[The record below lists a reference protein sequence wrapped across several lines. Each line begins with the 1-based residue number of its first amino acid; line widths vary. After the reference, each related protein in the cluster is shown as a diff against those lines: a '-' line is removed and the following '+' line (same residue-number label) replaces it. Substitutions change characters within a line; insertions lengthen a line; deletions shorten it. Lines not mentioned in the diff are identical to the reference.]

1 MGKGGGGGGQPAP
14 SSQTVTQTSI
24 PEYARPYVETMLGKS
39 EALTDINQNPYQNY
53 GGQRI
58 ADFNQNQQNAFANVF
73 NQAPASQLGSATN
86 LAGQAGLGAIGMQ
99 GQAGQLGQEALG
111 YGATGQLY
119 GGMGAQQALQRAQQ
133 TARQAGMYGGMG
145 AGFGAQA
152 AGMAPTAQQFG
163 QQAADIGLGG
173 LGYGAMGAGFGG
185 RGVQAAEQGFGAG
198 EQFARQAT
206 DPYAMQAYM
215 SPYMQNAVDYQKSQ
229 AIRDFDIGLQAQKAQ
244 AVGKGAFGGSRQ
256 AIVEAEGRRSL
267 GNQLAGIQA
276 TGTQKAFE
284 DAQRQQQFGA
294 QLGLQGLQAGYG
306 GLGLGMQGA
315 ETGLRGLGT
324 AMQGQQAGLQG
335 LGQAGQLFG
344 QGIQGAQAGLQ
355 GVGAQQ
361 AAGQLGLQGTAQ
373 GMQGAGYGLQ
383 GVTAAT
389 GAGQLGLQGLGQ
401 ATSAA
406 STLGQLGQTQF
417 GQEQAI
423 SAEQQKVGAIQQAQ
437 AQQGLDLAYQDFLS
451 QRNYP
456 YQQLAFQSDMLRG
469 LPLSQS
475 AQSMYTAPPS
485 MGSQL
490 GGLGMSALGIYG
502 MSGGFKAKG
511 GMVGKGYAEGG
522 QIGYAKGGDISMM
535 STEQLIKM
543 LDNPTIT
550 PIEAEM
556 IQKQLM
562 LRQRMTNNPE
572 AIKMLSGIAAIPTGN
587 MVPEGM
593 AGGGIVAF
601 ADNPDQPVRAGMPG
615 RRMTEEDRLFL
626 EQNPYM
632 RRSRAIAEL
641 GGSVRDA
648 FTNPSNYNPI
658 DLYNRNIGKPFAEA
672 IDRFKNA
679 DLTSTFRT
687 GQKARTG
694 EIPMFVGNELT
705 PKGRMVAEG
714 RMKPEENVLDVI
726 KREREA
732 RGFTPDQ
739 LQNQYVAQ
747 DKQEGRAPSAKSGNV
762 STAKAKPKAKADEKA
777 VPAEVKGT
785 PEEPLYA
792 KYEKMLMDEREAAKA
807 NKEQALYARLVEA
820 GLGTMAGT
828 SQYGLENL
836 ARGTLPAVKGYGEDV
851 KGARAEERTRI
862 KDLLGIEG
870 MRQEAKR
877 SEQDMSLKE
886 RTLAQDKDLREQ
898 MIQVQLI
905 AAQKPNQT
913 EQIIALGKRAGLSD
927 REIMSQI
934 IGSAKDP
941 DTSARNIAMKA
952 FYDSPV
958 LQAQYKNDVN
968 AFLKAQGIGA
978 GAAGQ
983 PVLNYVPGK
992 GIQ

>member
-1 MGKGGGGGGQPAP
+1 
-14 SSQTVTQTSI
+14 
-24 PEYARPYVETMLGKS
+24 
-39 EALTDINQNPYQNY
+39 
-53 GGQRI
+53 
-58 ADFNQNQQNAFANVF
+58 
-73 NQAPASQLGSATN
+73 
-86 LAGQAGLGAIGMQ
+86 MQ
-99 GQAGQLGQEALG
+99 G
-111 YGATGQLY
+111 
-119 GGMGAQQALQRAQQ
+119 AQ
-133 TARQAGMYGGMG
+133 T
-145 AGFGAQA
+145 
-152 AGMAPTAQQFG
+152 
-163 QQAADIGLGG
+163 
-173 LGYGAMGAGFGG
+173 
-185 RGVQAAEQGFGAG
+185 
-198 EQFARQAT
+198 
-206 DPYAMQAYM
+206 
-215 SPYMQNAVDYQKSQ
+215 
-229 AIRDFDIGLQAQKAQ
+229 
-244 AVGKGAFGGSRQ
+244 
-256 AIVEAEGRRSL
+256 
-267 GNQLAGIQA
+267 
-276 TGTQKAFE
+276 
-284 DAQRQQQFGA
+284 
-294 QLGLQGLQAGYG
+294 GLQGL
-306 GLGLGMQGA
+306 
-315 ETGLRGLGT
+315 GT
-324 AMQGQQAGLQG
+324 ALQGQQARMQG
-335 LGQAGQLFG
+335 LGQAGQFLG

-383 GVTAAT
+383 GVQAAT

-406 STLGQLGQTQF
+406 STLGQLGQTEF

-423 SAEQQKVGAIQQAQ
+423 LAEQQKVGAIQQAQ
-437 AQQGLDLAYQDFLS
+437 AQQSLDLAYQDFLK

-511 GMVGKGYAEGG
+511 GMVGKGYAKGG
-522 QIGYAKGGDISMM
+522 QIGYATGGDISMM
-535 STEQLIKM
+535 STQQLTKM
-543 LDNPTIT
+543 LENPTIT
-550 PIEAEM
+550 PLEAEM
-556 IQKQLM
+556 IEKQLM

-572 AIKMLSGIAAIPTGN
+572 AIKMLSGIAAIPTGD

-601 ADNPDQPVRAGMPG
+601 ADNRDQPVREGMTG
-615 RRMTEEDRLFL
+615 RTLTEEDRLFL
-626 EQNPYM
+626 EQNPYL

-672 IDRFKNA
+672 VDRFKNA

-705 PKGRMVAEG
+705 PKGKMVAEG
-714 RMKPEENVLDVI
+714 KMKPEENVLDAI
-726 KREREA
+726 KRDREA
-732 RGFTPDQ
+732 RGLTPEKLNEIARGQ
-739 LQNQYVAQ
+739 GVFPEGSAALPGGVVPSVA
-747 DKQEGRAPSAKSGNV
+747 SKSGNV
-762 STAKAKPKAKADEKA
+762 STAKAKPKAKADDKA

-807 NKEQALYARLVEA
+807 NKEQAMYGRLVEA
-820 GLGTMAGT
+820 GLGAMAGT
-828 SQYGLENL
+828 SQYALENI
-836 ARGTLPAVKGYGEDV
+836 ARGALPAVKGYGEDV
-851 KGARAEERTRI
+851 RGARAEERARV

-870 MRQEAKR
+870 MRQDAQRSAK
-877 SEQDMSLKE
+877 EMALKE
-886 RTLAQDKDLREQ
+886 RTLEQDKDLRQQ
-898 MIQVQLI
+898 MIEVQRI

-913 EQIIALGKRAGLSD
+913 EQIIALGNRAGLGD
-927 REIMSQI
+927 REIMGMI
-934 IGSAKDP
+934 LGSAKDP

-992 GIQ
+992 GVK

>member
-1 MGKGGGGGGQPAP
+1 
-14 SSQTVTQTSI
+14 
-24 PEYARPYVETMLGKS
+24 MLGKS

-53 GGQRI
+53 QGERI
-58 ADFNQNQQNAFANVF
+58 AGFNPNQQAAFANVMS
-73 NQAPASQLGSATN
+73 QTPASQLGDATN
-86 LAGQAGLGAIGMQ
+86 LAGQAGLGAIQTQ

-111 YGATGQLY
+111 YGATGSMY

-133 TARQAGMYGGMG
+133 TARQAGLYGGMG

-152 AGMAPTAQQFG
+152 AGLAPTAQRFG
-163 QQAADIGLGG
+163 QESADIGLGG

-198 EQFARQAT
+198 EAFARQAT
-206 DPYAMQAYM
+206 DPNAIQAYM

-229 AIRDFDIGLQAQKAQ
+229 AIRDFDIAQQAQKAR
-244 AVGKGAFGGSRQ
+244 AVGAGAFGGSRQ
-256 AIVEAEGRRSL
+256 AIAEAEAQRNLSS
-267 GNQLAGIQA
+267 QLQGIQA

-294 QLGLQGLQAGYG
+294 NLGLQGLQAGYG

-315 ETGLRGLGT
+315 GVGLSGLGT
-324 AMQGQQAGLQG
+324 ALQGQQARMQG
-335 LGQAGQLFG
+335 LGQAGQLLG

-373 GMQGAGYGLQ
+373 GMQGAGMGLQ
-383 GVTAAT
+383 GVQAAT

-401 ATSAA
+401 ATQAA
-406 STLGQLGQTQF
+406 SALGQLGQTQF

-423 SAEQQKVGAIQQAQ
+423 LGEQQKVGAVQQAQ
-437 AQQGLDLAYQDFLS
+437 AQQALDLAYQDFLK
-451 QRNYP
+451 QRNFP

-475 AQSMYTAPPS
+475 AQSLYSAPPS

-511 GMVGKGYAEGG
+511 GMVGKGYAKGG
-522 QIGYAKGGDISMM
+522 QIGYADGGDISMM
-535 STEQLIKM
+535 STQQLTKM
-543 LDNPTIT
+543 LENPTIT
-550 PIEAEM
+550 PMEAAMIE
-556 IQKQLM
+556 KQLM
-562 LRQRMTNNPE
+562 LRQRMANNPE
-572 AIKMLSGIAAIPTGN
+572 AMKMLSGIAAIPTGD

-601 ADNPDQPVRAGMPG
+601 ADNRDQPVMEGMPG
-615 RRMTEEDRLFL
+615 RRLSEEDRLFL
-626 EQNPYM
+626 EQNPYL

-672 IDRFKNA
+672 VDRFKNA

-705 PKGRMVAEG
+705 PKGKMVAEG

-726 KREREA
+726 KRDREA
-732 RGFTPDQ
+732 RGLTPEKLNEIARGQ
-739 LQNQYVAQ
+739 GVFPEGSAALPGGAVPSVA
-747 DKQEGRAPSAKSGNV
+747 SKSGNV
-762 STAKAKPKAKADEKA
+762 STAKAKAKPKADDKA

-807 NKEQALYARLVEA
+807 NKEQAMYARLVEA
-820 GLGTMAGT
+820 GLGTMAGG
-828 SQYGLENL
+828 SQYALENL
-836 ARGTLPAVKGYGEDV
+836 AKGALPAIKGYGEDV
-851 KGARAEERTRI
+851 KGARAEERARI

-898 MIQVQLI
+898 MIAVQRI

-913 EQIIALGKRAGLSD
+913 EQIIALGNRAGLND
-927 REIMSQI
+927 REIMGLI
-934 IGSAKDP
+934 VGSAKDP
-941 DTSARNIAMKA
+941 DTSARNILMKA
-952 FYDSPV
+952 YFESPI
-958 LQAQYKNDVN
+958 LQGKHKTLDD
-968 AFLKAQGIGA
+968 FLKSQGIGA
-978 GAAGQ
+978 GAGAA

-992 GIQ
+992 GVQ